1 MSLSYS
7 NLPVYV
13 GGANSSTINETTRY
27 VSAIDANVSFSASAA
42 AKRNL
47 GQSVDSTDQFK
58 FQGPRTANISFKFIL
73 DTTFGATHNQFLND
87 ANQSAFFPVEIGDNL
102 YKNTY
107 LSNYSVSISPFQ
119 PVTVAAN
126 FISMNPPSG
135 DAIKQDTAPYA
146 GNAIPFNPDG
156 VIYGY
161 TCSVTN
167 MDHVIGNV
175 QSQINYTK
183 EYTRTPVYTLGST
196 NAETML
202 LDGVESEMNIT
213 STGLV
218 NSIDYS
224 GDKLGSDVSVG
235 LQDIDGTA
243 YPYIGTLTMSAGA
256 RVLTTNYSVNGGD
269 TVVTT
274 AEIRQIDL

>member
-13 GGANSSTINETTRY
+13 GGANSSTIGEATRY
-27 VSAIDANVSFSASAA
+27 VPAIDANVSFSSSAG

-58 FQGPRTANISFKFIL
+58 FQGPRTTNISFKFIL
-73 DTTFGATHNQFLND
+73 DTSVEASNSFLND
-87 ANQSAFFPVEIGDNL
+87 ANQSAFFPIKIGTNF
-102 YKNTY
+102 YKNSY

-135 DAIKQDTAPYA
+135 DAIKQDTSPY
-146 GNAIPFNPDG
+146 GGGDIPFNPDG

-161 TCSVTN
+161 TCSVGN
-167 MDHVIGNV
+167 MDDVVGNV

-202 LDGVESEMNIT
+202 LDSVESSMNIT
-213 STGLV
+213 STGLE

-224 GDKLGSDVSVG
+224 GDKLVSNVSVG

-243 YPYIGTLTMSAGA
+243 YPFIGTLTMAAGA

-274 AEIRQIDL
+274 AEIKQIDL

>member
-13 GGANSSTINETTRY
+13 GGANSSSILEQPHY
-27 VSAIDANVSFSASAA
+27 ISAIDANVSFSASAA

-47 GQSVDSTDQFK
+47 GQTVDSTDQFK
-58 FQGPRTANISFKFIL
+58 FQGPRTTNISFKFIL
-73 DTTFGATHNQFLND
+73 DTSVGVGSNFFSD
-87 ANQSAFFPVEIGDNL
+87 ANQSAFFPIQIGTNL
-102 YKNTY
+102 YKNSY

-119 PVTVAAN
+119 PVTVAVN

-135 DAIKQDTAPYA
+135 DAIKQDPSPY
-146 GNAIPFNPDG
+146 GGGDIPFNSDG

-161 TCSVTN
+161 TCSVGN
-167 MDHVIGNV
+167 MDDVVGNV

-202 LDGVESEMNIT
+202 LDSVESEMNIT
-213 STGLV
+213 STGLE

-224 GDKLGSDVSVG
+224 GDKLASDVSVG

-243 YPYIGTLTMSAGA
+243 YPHIATLTMSAGA

>member
-13 GGANSSTINETTRY
+13 GGANSSSVGEANRY
-27 VSAIDANVSFSASAA
+27 VSAIDANVSFSTSAS

-47 GQSVDSTDQFK
+47 GESVNSTDQFK
-58 FQGPRTANISFKFIL
+58 FQGPRTTNISFKFIL
-73 DTTFGATHNQFLND
+73 DTSVEASNSFLND
-87 ANQSAFFPVEIGDNL
+87 ANQSAFFPIKIGTNF

-135 DAIKQDTAPYA
+135 DAIKQDTSPY
-146 GNAIPFNPDG
+146 GGGTIPFNPDG

-167 MDHVIGNV
+167 MDDVVGNV

-213 STGLV
+213 STGLE

-224 GDKLGSDVSVG
+224 GDKLASDVSVG

-243 YPYIGTLTMSAGA
+243 YPYIGTLTMAAGA

>member
-13 GGANSSTINETTRY
+13 GGPNSSSVGEANRY

-58 FQGPRTANISFKFIL
+58 FQGPRTTNISFKFIL
-73 DTTFGATHNQFLND
+73 DTSVEASNSFLND
-87 ANQSAFFPVEIGDNL
+87 ANQSAFFPIKIGTNF
-102 YKNTY
+102 YKNSY

-135 DAIKQDTAPYA
+135 DAIKQDTSPY
-146 GNAIPFNPDG
+146 GGDDIPFNSDG

-161 TCSVTN
+161 TCSVGN
-167 MDHVIGNV
+167 MDDVVGNV

-202 LDGVESEMNIT
+202 LDSVESSMNIT
-213 STGLV
+213 STGLE

-224 GDKLGSDVSVG
+224 GDKLASNVSVG

-243 YPYIGTLTMSAGA
+243 YPFIGTLTMAAGA

-274 AEIRQIDL
+274 AEIKQIDL

>member
-13 GGANSSTINETTRY
+13 GGPNSSSVGEANRY
-27 VSAIDANVSFSASAA
+27 VSAIDANVSFSASAS

-47 GQSVDSTDQFK
+47 GESVNSTDQFK
-58 FQGPRTANISFKFIL
+58 FQGPRTTNISFKFIL
-73 DTTFGATHNQFLND
+73 DTSVEASNSFLND
-87 ANQSAFFPVEIGDNL
+87 DNQSAFFPIKIGTNF
-102 YKNTY
+102 YKNSY

-135 DAIKQDTAPYA
+135 DAIKHDASPY
-146 GNAIPFNPDG
+146 GGGTIPFNPDG

>member
-13 GGANSSTINETTRY
+13 GGPNSSSVGEANRY
-27 VSAIDANVSFSASAA
+27 VSAIDANVSFSASAS

-47 GQSVDSTDQFK
+47 GESVNSTDQFK
-58 FQGPRTANISFKFIL
+58 FQGPRTTNISFKFIL
-73 DTTFGATHNQFLND
+73 DTSVEASNSFLND
-87 ANQSAFFPVEIGDNL
+87 ANQSAFFPIKIGTNF
-102 YKNTY
+102 YKNSY
-107 LSNYSVSISPFQ
+107 LRNYSVSISPFQ

-135 DAIKQDTAPYA
+135 DAIKHDASPY
-146 GNAIPFNPDG
+146 GGGTIPFNPDG

-243 YPYIGTLTMSAGA
+243 YPHIATLTMSAGA

>member
-13 GGANSSTINETTRY
+13 GGANSSTIGEATRY
-27 VSAIDANVSFSASAA
+27 VPAIDANVSFSSSAG

-73 DTTFGATHNQFLND
+73 DTTFGTSHNQFLND
-87 ANQSAFFPVEIGDNL
+87 ANQSAFFPVEIGNNL

-126 FISMNPPSG
+126 FVSMNPPSG
-135 DAIKQDTAPYA
+135 DAIKQDTAPY
-146 GNAIPFNPDG
+146 GGDDIPFNSDG

-161 TCSVTN
+161 TCSVGN
-167 MDHVIGNV
+167 MDDVVGNV

-202 LDGVESEMNIT
+202 LDSVESSMNIT
-213 STGLV
+213 STGLE

-224 GDKLGSDVSVG
+224 GDKLASDVSVG

-243 YPYIGTLTMSAGA
+243 YPHIGTLTMAAGA

-274 AEIRQIDL
+274 AEIKQIDL

>member
-1 MSLSYS
+1 MGGPNASS
-7 NLPVYV
+7 V
-13 GGANSSTINETTRY
+13 GEANRY
-27 VSAIDANVSFSASAA
+27 VSAIDANVSFSASAS

-47 GQSVDSTDQFK
+47 GESVNSTDQFK
-58 FQGPRTANISFKFIL
+58 FQGPRTTNISFKFIL
-73 DTTFGATHNQFLND
+73 DTSVEASNSFLND
-87 ANQSAFFPVEIGDNL
+87 ANQSAFFPIKIGTNF
-102 YKNTY
+102 YKNSY

-135 DAIKQDTAPYA
+135 DAIKQDTSPY
-146 GNAIPFNPDG
+146 GGDTIPFNPDG

-167 MDHVIGNV
+167 MDDVVGNV

-202 LDGVESEMNIT
+202 LDGVQSEMNIT

>member
-1 MSLSYS
+1 M
-7 NLPVYV
+7 
-13 GGANSSTINETTRY
+13 GGPNSSSVGEANRY
-27 VSAIDANVSFSASAA
+27 VSAIDANVSFSASAS

-47 GQSVDSTDQFK
+47 GESVNSTDQFK
-58 FQGPRTANISFKFIL
+58 FQGPRTTNISFKFIL
-73 DTTFGATHNQFLND
+73 DTSVGASNSFLND
-87 ANQSAFFPVEIGDNL
+87 DNQSAFFPIKIGTNF
-102 YKNTY
+102 YKNSY

-119 PVTVAAN
+119 PVTVAVN

-135 DAIKQDTAPYA
+135 DAIKQDPSPY
-146 GNAIPFNPDG
+146 GGGTIPFNPDG

-213 STGLV
+213 STGLE

-224 GDKLGSDVSVG
+224 GDKLASDVSVA

-243 YPYIGTLTMSAGA
+243 YPHIATLTMSAGA

>member
-13 GGANSSTINETTRY
+13 GGPNSSSVGEANRY

-47 GQSVDSTDQFK
+47 GESVNSTDQFK
-58 FQGPRTANISFKFIL
+58 FQGPRTTNISFKFIL
-73 DTTFGATHNQFLND
+73 DTSVEASNSFLND
-87 ANQSAFFPVEIGDNL
+87 ANQSAFFPIKIGTNF
-102 YKNTY
+102 YKNSY

-135 DAIKQDTAPYA
+135 DAIKHDASPY
-146 GNAIPFNPDG
+146 GGGTIPFNPDG